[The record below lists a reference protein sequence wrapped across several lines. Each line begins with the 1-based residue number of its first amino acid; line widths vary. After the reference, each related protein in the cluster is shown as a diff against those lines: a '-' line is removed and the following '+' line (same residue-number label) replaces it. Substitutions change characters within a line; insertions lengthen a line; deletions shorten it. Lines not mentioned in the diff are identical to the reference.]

1 MLTAQQTMKMMR
13 KIMKKIKKA
22 VRKMKKVVMTRMLK
36 LKMIK

>member
-1 MLTAQQTMKMMR
+1 MKMMR